1 MSLSLELKQCLRL
14 SGVLYLNFQLHLPVP
29 PASTV
34 LSICTVIGLLSIHSS
49 HSSLA
54 FASFLPLHLISRA
67 SSTPCPGLGKVHHHP
82 QVRDDIL
89 VHCCKVW
96 NIWSSFY
103 RKHVA
108 SPSLLMTRRNGRVWS
123 TQALNTQITSTVSP
137 KFLSPKSELS
147 SVSLYKQELLKG

>member
-1 MSLSLELKQCLRL
+1 MFETFRGALSQLPVAPPCPTSLQCP
-14 SGVLYLNFQLHLPVP
+14 LHLHR
-29 PASTV
+29 
-34 LSICTVIGLLSIHSS
+34 VIGLLLSIHSS

-54 FASFLPLHLISRA
+54 FASFLPLHLTSRA

-103 RKHVA
+103 KKHLA
-108 SPSLLMTRRNGRVWS
+108 SSSLLMTRRNGRVWS
-123 TQALNTQITSTVSP
+123 MQALSTQITSTVSP

-147 SVSLYKQELLKG
+147 SVSLYK